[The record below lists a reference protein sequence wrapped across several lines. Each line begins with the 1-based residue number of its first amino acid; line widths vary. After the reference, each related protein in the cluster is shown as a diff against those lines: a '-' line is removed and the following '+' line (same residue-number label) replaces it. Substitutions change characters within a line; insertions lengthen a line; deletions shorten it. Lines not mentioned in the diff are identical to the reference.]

1 MSPLRGFVLIKAAL
15 PNCAQPLNIGLRFSN
30 RLTARARTLQNAFVS
45 ETEKEREPIAST
57 PPKRAAAPRAGLN
70 ELGLIGVI
78 VLLGGLLAFF
88 GGSTE
93 RRVHDPET
101 GKEFRVVRNKFLN
114 VDRLLTLAK
123 NTSFFAIMAIGA
135 TIVIVAG
142 GIDLSVGGIYVLA
155 GLAGAA
161 LLHGFGPAGHFPRAP
176 DFAVVL
182 ITSAACLATG
192 AVCGLINGL
201 GVIGLRLHPFII
213 TLGTM
218 SMFRGIAFVTT
229 KAQSIG
235 QFHAAFVDGFISRRF
250 QPWPGR
256 DEFIYPI
263 PLLILIAVALW
274 GSFYLARTVTGRKL
288 HAIGGNETAARY
300 AGLAVP
306 RLKVVTYV
314 LAGLTAGIAAMINI
328 GYHGSAA
335 SGDGAGYELEVIAA
349 AVVGGASLS
358 GGRGTALGAVL
369 GALIIRLIVDGI
381 VILDLDQN
389 YSQIIVGSVIVL
401 AATLDRAQ
409 AAWRTPE
416 TKQT

>member
-1 MSPLRGFVLIKAAL
+1 M
-15 PNCAQPLNIGLRFSN
+15 Q
-30 RLTARARTLQNAFVS
+30 
-45 ETEKEREPIAST
+45 
-57 PPKRAAAPRAGLN
+57 

-78 VLLGGLLAFF
+78 VLLGGLLTFF

-93 RRVHDPET
+93 RRIRDPQT
-101 GKEFRVVRNKFLN
+101 GKEYLIIRNKFLN

-135 TIVIVAG
+135 TVVIVAG
-142 GIDLSVGGIYVLA
+142 GIDLSVAGIYVLS
-155 GLAGAA
+155 GLAGAV
-161 LLHGFGPAGHFPRAP
+161 LLHAFGPGGHWQNVSSLI
-176 DFAVVL
+176 VVL
-182 ITSAACLATG
+182 VTSAACLGTG
-192 AVCGLINGL
+192 ALCGLVNGL
-201 GVIGLRLHPFII
+201 GVIGLGLHPFII

-218 SMFRGIAFVTT
+218 SIFRGIAFVTT

-235 QFHAAFVDGFISRRF
+235 QFHPAFVDGFISRRF
-250 QPWPGR
+250 QLAAGR
-256 DEFIYPI
+256 EDFIYPI
-263 PLLILIAVALW
+263 PLLVLIGVGVW
-274 GSFYLARTVTGRKL
+274 GSVYLARTVTGRKL

-306 RLKVVTYV
+306 RLKAMTYV

-335 SGDGAGYELEVIAA
+335 SGDGSGYELEVIAA

-389 YSQIIVGSVIVL
+389 YSQVIVGSVIVV

-409 AAWRTPE
+409 AVWRGGAAA
-416 TKQT
+416 

>member
-1 MSPLRGFVLIKAAL
+1 MPCCLTTYAGGLHNAAVNESL
-15 PNCAQPLNIGLRFSN
+15 KQTDKSQAASQTRTP
-30 RLTARARTLQNAFVS
+30 RLYSGMQ
-45 ETEKEREPIAST
+45 
-57 PPKRAAAPRAGLN
+57 

-78 VLLGGLLAFF
+78 LLLGALLTAF

-93 RRVHDPET
+93 RRVRDANT
-101 GKEFRVVRNKFLN
+101 GKEYLVTRSKFLN

-135 TIVIVAG
+135 TVVIVAG
-142 GIDLSVGGIYVLA
+142 GIDLSVAGIYVLS

-161 LLHGFGPAGHFPRAP
+161 ILHGFGPAGHWARAP
-176 DFAVVL
+176 DFLVVL
-182 ITSAACLATG
+182 ITSVACLGTG
-192 AVCGLINGL
+192 ALCGTVNGL
-201 GVIGLRLHPFII
+201 GVIGLKLHPFII

-218 SMFRGIAFVTT
+218 GIFRGIAFVTT

-235 QFHAAFVDGFISRRF
+235 QFHPAFVDGFISRSV
-250 QPWPGR
+250 QLGG
-256 DEFIYPI
+256 DGSEVIYPI
-263 PLLILIAVALW
+263 PLCILIAVAVW
-274 GSFYLARTVTGRKL
+274 GSLYLARTVTGRKL

-300 AGLAVP
+300 AGLPVEQ
-306 RLKVVTYV
+306 LKATTYV
-314 LAGLTAGIAAMINI
+314 LAGLMAGIAAMINI

-389 YSQIIVGSVIVL
+389 YSQIIVGSVIVA
-401 AATLDRAQ
+401 AATLDRLQ
-409 AAWRTPE
+409 AVWRAAR
-416 TKQT
+416 

>member
-1 MSPLRGFVLIKAAL
+1 LTRAVLFSDNAAV
-15 PNCAQPLNIGLRFSN
+15 NEQPKSIEANP
-30 RLTARARTLQNAFVS
+30 TA
-45 ETEKEREPIAST
+45 P
-57 PPKRAAAPRAGLN
+57 APQIPRHRAGMQ

-78 VLLGGLLAFF
+78 LLLGGLLAFF

-93 RRVHDPET
+93 RRLRDPET
-101 GKEFRVVRNKFLN
+101 GKEYLLVRNKFLN

-135 TIVIVAG
+135 TVVIVAG
-142 GIDLSVGGIYVLA
+142 GIDLSVAGIYVLS
-155 GLAGAA
+155 GLAGAT
-161 LLHGFGPAGHFPRAP
+161 LLHACGPAGSWTQLPGI
-176 DFAVVL
+176 VVVMV
-182 ITSAACLATG
+182 TSAACLATG
-192 AVCGLINGL
+192 ALCGFVNGI
-201 GVIGLRLHPFII
+201 GVIGLKLHPFII

-218 SMFRGIAFVTT
+218 GIFRGIAFVTT

-235 QFHAAFVDGFISRRF
+235 NFHPAFVDGFISRKLELAS
-250 QPWPGR
+250 GGNV
-256 DEFIYPI
+256 YPI
-263 PLLILIAVALW
+263 PLCILIAVAMW
-274 GSFYLARTVTGRKL
+274 GSLYLSRTVTGRKL

-300 AGLAVP
+300 AGLPVA
-306 RLKVVTYV
+306 RLKATTYV

-389 YSQIIVGSVIVL
+389 YSQIIVGSVIVA

-409 AAWRTPE
+409 AVWRGTSSAN
-416 TKQT
+416 

>member
-1 MSPLRGFVLIKAAL
+1 VSEKPPQI
-15 PNCAQPLNIGLRFSN
+15 SDSSS
-30 RLTARARTLQNAFVS
+30 ARARPVQRKGLQ
-45 ETEKEREPIAST
+45 
-57 PPKRAAAPRAGLN
+57 

-78 VLLGGLLAFF
+78 VVLGSLLTFF

-93 RRVHDPET
+93 IRRRDRET
-101 GKEFRVVRNKFLN
+101 GQEYVVVRNKFLN

-135 TIVIVAG
+135 TVVIVAG
-142 GIDLSVGGIYVLA
+142 GIDLSVAGIYVLS

-161 LLHGFGPAGHFPRAP
+161 LLHHFGPQGHGQQAP
-176 DFAVVL
+176 AAVIVL
-182 ITSAACLATG
+182 ATMLACLGTG
-192 AVCGLINGL
+192 AVCGLVNGL
-201 GVIGLRLHPFII
+201 GVIALRLHPFII

-218 SMFRGIAFVTT
+218 SIFRGIAFVTT
-229 KAQSIG
+229 RAQSIG
-235 QFHAAFVDGFISRRF
+235 GFHPAFVDGFISRRF
-250 QPWPGR
+250 DFGAGHV
-256 DEFIYPI
+256 YPI
-263 PLLILIAVALW
+263 PLLILIAVGLW
-274 GSFYLARTVTGRKL
+274 GSVYLSRTVTGRKL
-288 HAIGGNETAARY
+288 HALGGNETAARY
-300 AGLAVP
+300 AGLAVS
-306 RLKVVTYV
+306 RLKATTYV

-389 YSQIIVGSVIVL
+389 YSQIIVGTVIVA

-409 AAWRTPE
+409 AAWREGAPSL
-416 TKQT
+416 